1 MVKRGAMEGTQI
13 RVSPGPPVARSRPP
27 DPCTIV
33 IFGVTGDL
41 THRKLVPALYNLAK
55 EGDLPEKFAVIG
67 TSTSVTSAE
76 EFRAQLQESVS
87 KFSRTRPL
95 DESVWKAFAA
105 RIDTCVADV
114 NKPDDYTKLC
124 GVIEEVERR
133 EGLSGNR
140 LYYLAVPPG
149 VFPVI
154 LRNLRAAGLLH
165 PTGAARWSRVVIE
178 KPFGRDLASAHELN
192 RTVAEVIDES
202 QIFRSDHYLGKETVQ
217 NILVFRF
224 GNSIFEPIWN
234 RKYIDHVQITMA
246 EDITVER
253 RGKFYDATGVLRDVV
268 QSHLLQVLALCTME
282 APATFK
288 ADDIRDEKFKL
299 LRSIRPITTAE
310 VAQDVVAAQ
319 YRGYRDTEGVAK
331 ESRTPTYVALKLA
344 IDNWRWQGVPI
355 YVRAGKGLA
364 ARNTEV
370 SIHFQ
375 AIPFCLFGNEEVC
388 QRIEPN
394 VLALRIQPREGIA
407 LSFGCKVPG
416 EDLSVGSVT
425 MDFSYADSF
434 HRAPWE
440 AYERLLLDA
449 MRGDHT
455 LFARRDGDEQAW
467 SFVSPILEAWDA
479 RREPLPEYE
488 PGSAGPR
495 EADQLLRRDGRRW
508 RPLT

>member
-1 MVKRGAMEGTQI
+1 MEGTSISVHPQA
-13 RVSPGPPVARSRPP
+13 GPAVVGSRPAE
-27 DPCTIV
+27 PCTII

-41 THRKLVPALYNLAK
+41 THRKLIPALYNLAR

-67 TSTSVTSAE
+67 TSTSVTAAAD
-76 EFRAQLQESVS
+76 FRAQLKESTA
-87 KFSRTRPL
+87 KFSRQKPL
-95 DESVWKAFAA
+95 DGQVWDRFAE
-105 RIDTCVADV
+105 RIETVVADV
-114 NKPDDYTKLC
+114 NAPDDYTKLC
-124 GVIEEVERR
+124 RAVEEMERKF
-133 EGLSGNR
+133 GLPGNR

-154 LRNLRAAGLLH
+154 LRNLKAAGLLH
-165 PTGAARWSRVVIE
+165 PVGASRWSRVVIE
-178 KPFGRDLASAHELN
+178 KPFGRDLASARDLN
-192 RTVAEVIDES
+192 RTVSGLLDES

-234 RKYIDHVQITMA
+234 RKYVDHVQITMA

-253 RGKFYDATGVLRDVV
+253 RGKFYDATGVIRDVV

-299 LRSIRPITTAE
+299 LRSIRPITPE
-310 VAQDVVAAQ
+310 ECGDVVAAQ
-319 YRGYRDTEGVAK
+319 YRGYRDAEGVAK
-331 ESRTPTYVALKLA
+331 ESRTPTYVALKLM

-375 AIPFCLFGNEEVC
+375 TIPFCLFGSEEVC

-434 HRAPWE
+434 QRAPWE

-467 SFVSPILEAWDA
+467 SFLSPILDTWNT
-479 RREPLPEYE
+479 RRDPLPEYE
-488 PGSAGPR
+488 PGSAGPK
-495 EADQLLRRDGRRW
+495 EADVMIRRDGRRW
-508 RPLT
+508 RPLA

>member
-1 MVKRGAMEGTQI
+1 MEGTQV
-13 RVSPGPPVARSRPP
+13 RVNPQASPAVVRSRPP
-27 DPCTIV
+27 DPCVVV

-41 THRKLVPALYNLAK
+41 THRKLMPALYNLAR
-55 EGDLPEKFAVIG
+55 EGDLPERFAVIG
-67 TSTSVTSAE
+67 TSTSVTSAAQ
-76 EFRAQLQESVS
+76 FRAQLHESVS
-87 KFSRTRPL
+87 NFSRTKPL
-95 DESVWKAFAA
+95 DEEVWNRFSAPLE
-105 RIDTCVADV
+105 TVVADV
-114 NKPDDYTKLC
+114 NMPTDYAKLR
-124 GVIEEVERR
+124 GVIEEVEKKH
-133 EGLSGNR
+133 GLPGNR

-154 LRNLRAAGLLH
+154 LWNLKGAGLLS
-165 PTGAARWSRVVIE
+165 PAETTPWSRVVIE
-178 KPFGRDLASAHELN
+178 KPFGHDLASARELN
-192 RTVAEVIDES
+192 RTVADLLDEK
-202 QIFRSDHYLGKETVQ
+202 QTFRSDHYLGKETVQ

-234 RKYIDHVQITMA
+234 RKYVDHVQITMA
-246 EDITVER
+246 EEIGVER

-282 APATFK
+282 APGTFK

-299 LRSIRPITTAE
+299 LRSIRPI
-310 VAQDVVAAQ
+310 VPGDVVAAQ
-319 YRGYRDTEGVAK
+319 YDGYRRAEGVAK
-331 ESRTPTYVALKLA
+331 NSRTPTYVALKLA

-375 AIPFCLFGNEEVC
+375 TIPFCLFGSEEVC

-394 VLALRIQPREGIA
+394 VLTLRIQPHEGIA
-407 LSFGCKVPG
+407 LRFGCKVPG

-467 SFVSPILEAWDA
+467 ALVSPILESWAA
-479 RREPLPEYE
+479 GREPLPEY
-488 PGSAGPR
+488 PLGSAGPK
-495 EADQLLRRDGRRW
+495 EADQLLKRDGKRW
-508 RPLT
+508 RPLA

>member
-1 MVKRGAMEGTQI
+1 VVKRGAMEGTQI

-67 TSTSVTSAE
+67 TSTSVTSAD

-331 ESRTPTYVALKLA
+331 DSRTPTYVALKLA

>member
-1 MVKRGAMEGTQI
+1 MTMEGTSI
-13 RVSPGPPVARSRPP
+13 RVSPQASPAVVRTGPP

-41 THRKLVPALYNLAK
+41 THRKLVPALYNLAR
-55 EGDLPEKFAVIG
+55 EGDLPENCAVIG
-67 TSTSVTSAE
+67 TSTSVPAAAA
-76 EFRAQLQESVS
+76 FRAQLRDSVA
-87 KFSRTRPL
+87 KHSRTKPL
-95 DESVWKAFAA
+95 DEPVWNRFAE
-105 RIDTCVADV
+105 RVETVVADV
-114 NKPDDYTKLC
+114 NAPDDYTKLC
-124 GVIEEVERR
+124 KVVEETERR
-133 EGLSGNR
+133 LGLPGNR
-140 LYYLAVPPG
+140 LYYLAVPPA

-154 LRNLRAAGLLH
+154 LRNLKAAGLVH
-165 PTGAARWSRVVIE
+165 PTGASRWSRVVIE
-178 KPFGRDLASAHELN
+178 KPFGRDLASARELN
-192 RTVAEVIDES
+192 RTVSGLLDES

-246 EDITVER
+246 EDLTVER
-253 RGKFYDATGVLRDVV
+253 RGKSYDATGVVRDVV
-268 QSHLLQVLALCTME
+268 QNHLLQVLSLCTME

-299 LRSIRPITTAE
+299 LRSMRPLTATE
-310 VAQDVVAAQ
+310 CGDVVAAQ
-319 YRGYRDTEGVAK
+319 YRGYRETEGVAK
-331 ESRTPTYVALKLA
+331 DSRTPTFVALKLM

-375 AIPFCLFGNEEVC
+375 TIPFCLFGSEEVC

-416 EDLSVGSVT
+416 EDLTVGSVT
-425 MDFSYADSF
+425 MNFSYADSF

-455 LFARRDGDEQAW
+455 LFSRRDGDEQAW
-467 SFVSPILEAWDA
+467 SFLSPILEGWEA
-479 RREPLPEYE
+479 RGPLLEYE
-488 PGSAGPR
+488 PGSSGPK

-508 RPLT
+508 RPLA

>member
-1 MVKRGAMEGTQI
+1 MEGTRI
-13 RVSPGPPVARSRPP
+13 RVNPNASPAVVRSRPP
-27 DPCTIV
+27 DPCSVV

-41 THRKLVPALYNLAK
+41 THRKLIPALYNLAR
-55 EGDLPEKFAVIG
+55 EGDLPLRFAVIG
-67 TSTSVTSAE
+67 TSTSVTSSA
-76 EFRAQLQESVS
+76 EFRAQLRESVAQ
-87 KFSRTRPL
+87 FSRTRPI
-95 DESVWKAFAA
+95 DDDVWSRFSAP
-105 RIDTCVADV
+105 IETVVADV
-114 NKPDDYTKLC
+114 NAPDDYAKLRRT
-124 GVIEEVERR
+124 IEEVEKKN
-133 EGLSGNR
+133 GLPGNR

-154 LRNLRAAGLLH
+154 LRNLKAAGLLQ
-165 PTGAARWSRVVIE
+165 PADSPRWSRVVIE
-178 KPFGRDLASAHELN
+178 KPFGRDLASARELN
-192 RTVAEVIDES
+192 RIVAEEIDES

-246 EDITVER
+246 EDLTVER
-253 RGKFYDATGVLRDVV
+253 RGKFYDATGVLRDIV

-288 ADDIRDEKFKL
+288 ADDIRDEKWKL
-299 LRSIRPITTAE
+299 LRSIRPITAAE
-310 VAQDVVAAQ
+310 TAQDVVAAQ
-319 YRGYRDTEGVAK
+319 YRGYRATEGVAK
-331 ESRTPTYVALKLA
+331 DSRTPTYVALKLA
-344 IDNWRWQGVPI
+344 IDNWRWQGVPV

-375 AIPFCLFGNEEVC
+375 SIPFCLFGSEEVC
-388 QRIEPN
+388 QRIESN

-416 EDLSVGSVT
+416 EDLAVGSVT

-434 HRAPWE
+434 NRAPWE

-467 SFVSPILEAWDA
+467 SFVSPILEAWA
-479 RREPLPEYE
+479 AGREPLPEYE
-488 PGSAGPR
+488 PGSAGPK
-495 EADQLLRRDGRRW
+495 EADQLLKRDGRRW

>member
-1 MVKRGAMEGTQI
+1 MEGTQI
-13 RVSPGPPVARSRPP
+13 QVHPGAGPAVVRSRPP
-27 DPCTIV
+27 DPCVLV

-41 THRKLVPALYNLAK
+41 THRKLVPALYNLAR
-55 EGDLPEKFAVIG
+55 EGDLPDRFALIG
-67 TSTSVTSAE
+67 TSTSVGSSDQ
-76 EFRAQLQESVS
+76 FRTELHDSVA
-87 KFSRTRPL
+87 KFSRTKPV
-95 DESVWKAFAA
+95 DEEVWKKFAA
-105 RIDTCVADV
+105 PLETVQADV
-114 NKPDDYTKLC
+114 NAPDDYTKLC
-124 GVIEEVERR
+124 RTIEEVEKRNN
-133 EGLSGNR
+133 LPGNR

-154 LRNLRAAGLLH
+154 LRNLKASGLLH
-165 PTGAARWSRVVIE
+165 PTGANRWSRVVVE
-178 KPFGRDLASAHELN
+178 KPFGRDLPSARELN
-192 RTVAEVIDES
+192 RTVAQVIDES

-234 RKYIDHVQITMA
+234 RKYVDHVQITMA
-246 EDITVER
+246 EELTIER

-268 QSHLLQVLALCTME
+268 QSHLMQVLALCTME

-299 LRSIRPITTAE
+299 FRSIRPIPAAD
-310 VAQDVVAAQ
+310 VATHVVAAQ
-319 YRGYRDTEGVAK
+319 YRGYRSAEGVAPD
-331 ESRTPTYVALKLA
+331 SRTPTYVALKMA

-364 ARNTEV
+364 ARKTEV

-375 AIPFCLFGNEEVC
+375 TIPFCLFGNEEVC

-394 VLALRIQPREGIA
+394 VLTLRIQPHEGIA

-416 EDLSVGSVT
+416 EDLAVGSVT
-425 MDFSYADSF
+425 MNFSYADSF
-434 HRAPWE
+434 KREPWE

-455 LFARRDGDEQAW
+455 LFARRDGDETAW
-467 SFVSPILEAWDA
+467 SVVTPILDAWDA
-479 RREPLPEYE
+479 RKDPLPEYD
-488 PGSAGPR
+488 PGSSGPK

>member
-1 MVKRGAMEGTQI
+1 MEGTQI
-13 RVSPGPPVARSRPP
+13 RVNPGAGPAVVRSRPP
-27 DPCTIV
+27 EACTIV

-41 THRKLVPALYNLAK
+41 THRKLVPALYNLQR

-67 TSTSVTSAE
+67 TSTSVTSAA
-76 EFRAQLQESVS
+76 EFRSQLRGSVA
-87 KFSRTRPL
+87 KFSRTKPL
-95 DESVWKAFAA
+95 DEEVWNAFAS
-105 RIDTCVADV
+105 RIETCVADV
-114 NKPDDYTKLC
+114 NSPDDYTKLC
-124 GVIEEVERR
+124 RVIEEIEQRQ
-133 EGLSGNR
+133 GLPGNR
-140 LYYLAVPPG
+140 LFYMAVPPG

-154 LRNLRAAGLLH
+154 LRNLRASGLLY
-165 PTGAARWSRVVIE
+165 PVGSSRWSRVVIE
-178 KPFGRDLASAHELN
+178 KPFGRDLASARELN
-192 RTVAEVIDES
+192 RTVAQVIDES

-268 QSHLLQVLALCTME
+268 QSHLMQVLALCTME
-282 APATFK
+282 APATFR

-299 LRSIRPITTAE
+299 LRSIRPITAGE
-310 VAQDVVAAQ
+310 VGQDVVAAQ
-319 YRGYRDTEGVAK
+319 YRGYRDAEGVSK
-331 ESRTPTYVALKLA
+331 TSRTPTYVALKLA

-370 SIHFQ
+370 SICFQ
-375 AIPFCLFGNEEVC
+375 TIPFCLFGSEEVC

-394 VLALRIQPREGIA
+394 VLTLRIQPREGIG
-407 LSFGCKVPG
+407 LRFGCKVPG
-416 EDLSVGSVT
+416 EDLSVGSVA

-434 HRAPWE
+434 KRAPWE

-467 SFVSPILEAWDA
+467 SILTPILEAWGSGSD
-479 RREPLPEYE
+479 PLPEY
-488 PGSAGPR
+488 PVGSAGPA

-508 RPLT
+508 RPLA